1 MDAASLSAGAKAAAE
16 RIRALDVGML
26 SFREPLK
33 EHCSWEI
40 GGPADIFVQPSE
52 DAQVLRLLRFVRR
65 RTSCRDRQG
74 TNLLFADEGF
84 RAWS

>member
-1 MDAASLSAGAKAAAE
+1 MASLFPLRNASEAPMDAASFPAVATAAAE
-16 RIRALDVGML
+16 RIRTLDVGTV

-52 DAQVLRLLRFVRR
+52 DAQVLRSSALSGRR
-65 RTSCRDRQG
+65 GSP
-74 TNLLFADEGF
+74 
-84 RAWS
+84 SS